1 MPTTITRDQLQQIS
15 DTLGNDDDFSVRED
29 YSGRGMMNATCV
41 GFVHD
46 CSAFELGVAI
56 GAVLGDDALDL
67 RARTDSM
74 GRSTITYFTNLTIAA
89 DD

>member
-1 MPTTITRDQLQQIS
+1 MPITITRDQLQQIT
-15 DTLGNDDDFSVRED
+15 DTLGDDDDFSVRED
-29 YSGRGMMNATCV
+29 YSGRGMFDATCV

-56 GAVLGDDALDL
+56 GAILGDNALDL

-74 GRSTITYFTNLTIAA
+74 GRSTITYFPNLAIA